1 MFELNQSN
9 AAETSAPEVVMTRE
23 QKLQKKYDALQ
34 TRIAKDTE
42 TAAETLAELQGIALL
57 ASVDVG
63 SVVTI
68 KLGRKFSEEKDTTRY
83 VSGTVTGVK
92 EGEDGSKLYKVLHG
106 EGFDADVATVTAS
119 QITVPQVVASTEAN
133 DQA

>member
-23 QKLQKKYDALQ
+23 QKLQKKYDALLA
-34 TRIAKDTE
+34 RISKDTE

-119 QITVPQVVASTEAN
+119 QITVAPVVAQEAT
-133 DQA
+133 AELA